1 MIDKLDLVSIISK
14 YHLGGMIKAV
24 RWNIKDNHL
33 GIGFNSPSMEMIGN
47 LEYKNFPLEDAT
59 IAISDTTQLSKL
71 VGITNGYLNLE
82 FVKQNKLPIQ
92 LVIADNQYTLNYALA
107 DLMLFAEA
115 GQMKEEP
122 EYDVIAELDNES
134 ITAIVKA
141 KQALVDTNTVV
152 LRSSPN
158 DDGEDRLEM
167 CFAGN
172 IAFSNKVSF
181 YLNEVEM
188 KNQDL
193 NENYDSNMIK
203 EIMYANKDM
212 PQGRMSVSAEGLMKL
227 EFEDEKIKS
236 TYYTVAKEK

>member
-14 YHLGGMIKAV
+14 YHLGGMVKAV
-24 RWNIKDNHL
+24 RWNVKNNHL

-115 GQMKEEP
+115 GQLEQEP

-212 PQGRMSVSAEGLMKL
+212 AYGRMSVSAEGLMKL

>member
-14 YHLGGMIKAV
+14 YHLGGMVKAV
-24 RWNIKDNHL
+24 RWNIKNNHL

-47 LEYKNFPLEDAT
+47 LEYKDFPLEDAT

-92 LVIADNQYTLNYALA
+92 LIIADNQYTLNYALA

-115 GQMKEEP
+115 GQLEQEP

-134 ITAIVKA
+134 ISAIVKA

-181 YLNEVEM
+181 YLNEVEI

>member
-92 LVIADNQYTLNYALA
+92 LIIADNQYTLNYALA

-212 PQGRMSVSAEGLMKL
+212 PYGRMSVSAEGLMKL

-236 TYYTVAKEK
+236 TYYIVAKEK

>member
-92 LVIADNQYTLNYALA
+92 LIIADNQYTLNYALA

-115 GQMKEEP
+115 GQLEQEP

-152 LRSSPN
+152 IRSSPN

-181 YLNEVEM
+181 YLNEIEM
-188 KNQDL
+188 KTPDL
-193 NENYDSNMIK
+193 DEHYDSNMIK

-212 PQGRMSVSAEGLMKL
+212 PQGKMSVSSEGIMNL

-236 TYYTVAKEK
+236 IYYIVAKEK

>member
-14 YHLGGMIKAV
+14 YHLGGMIKSV
-24 RWNIKDNHL
+24 RWNIKDGNL
-33 GIGFNSPSMEMIGN
+33 GIGYNSPSKEMIGSI
-47 LEYKNFPLEDAT
+47 EYKGFPLEDST
-59 IAISDTTQLSKL
+59 IAISDTSQLSKL
-71 VGITNGYLNLE
+71 VGITNVYLNLE
-82 FVKQNKLPIQ
+82 YVKQNKLPTQ
-92 LVIADNQYTLNYALA
+92 LIIADNQYTLNYALA
-107 DLMLFAEA
+107 DLMIYPEA
-115 GQMKEEP
+115 GQLDFEP
-122 EYDVIAELDNES
+122 QYDVIAELDNES

-152 LRSSPN
+152 IRSSPN

-212 PQGRMSVSAEGLMKL
+212 AYGRMSVSAEGLMKL
-227 EFEDEKIKS
+227 EFEDDKIKS

>member
-115 GQMKEEP
+115 GQLEQEP

-212 PQGRMSVSAEGLMKL
+212 AYGRMSVSAEGLMKL

>member
-14 YHLGGMIKAV
+14 YHLGGMVKAV
-24 RWNIKDNHL
+24 RWNVKNNHL

-47 LEYKNFPLEDAT
+47 LEYKDFPLEDAT

-92 LVIADNQYTLNYALA
+92 LIIADNQYTLNYALA

-115 GQMKEEP
+115 GQLEQEP

>member
-14 YHLGGMIKAV
+14 YHLGGMVKAV
-24 RWNIKDNHL
+24 RWNIKNNHL

-47 LEYKNFPLEDAT
+47 LEYKDFPLEDAT

-92 LVIADNQYTLNYALA
+92 LIIADNQYTLNYALA

-115 GQMKEEP
+115 GQLEQEP

-134 ITAIVKA
+134 ISAIVKA

-188 KNQDL
+188 KNQNL

>member
-92 LVIADNQYTLNYALA
+92 LIIADNQYTLNYALA

-115 GQMKEEP
+115 GQLEQEP

-212 PQGRMSVSAEGLMKL
+212 PYGRMSVSAEGLMKL

>member
-14 YHLGGMIKAV
+14 YHLGGMVKAV
-24 RWNIKDNHL
+24 RWNIKNNHL

-47 LEYKNFPLEDAT
+47 LEYKDFPLEDAT

-92 LVIADNQYTLNYALA
+92 LIIADNQYTLNYALA

-115 GQMKEEP
+115 GQLEQEP

-134 ITAIVKA
+134 ISAIVKA

-188 KNQDL
+188 KNRDL

>member
-92 LVIADNQYTLNYALA
+92 LIIADNQYTLNYALA

-115 GQMKEEP
+115 GQLEQEP

>member
-14 YHLGGMIKAV
+14 YHLGGMIKSV
-24 RWNIKDNHL
+24 RWNIKDGNL
-33 GIGFNSPSMEMIGN
+33 GIGYNSPSKEMIGSI
-47 LEYKNFPLEDAT
+47 EYKGFPLEDST
-59 IAISDTTQLSKL
+59 IAISDTSQLSKL

-82 FVKQNKLPIQ
+82 YVKQNKLPTQ
-92 LVIADNQYTLNYALA
+92 LIIADNQYTLNYALA
-107 DLMLFAEA
+107 DLMIYPEA
-115 GQMKEEP
+115 GQLDFEP
-122 EYDVIAELDNES
+122 QYDVIAELDNES

-152 LRSSPN
+152 IRSSPN

-181 YLNEVEM
+181 YLNEIEM
-188 KNQDL
+188 KTPDL
-193 NENYDSNMIK
+193 DEHYDSNMIK

-212 PQGRMSVSAEGLMKL
+212 PQGKMSVSSEGIMNL

-236 TYYTVAKEK
+236 IYYIVAKEK

>member
-24 RWNIKDNHL
+24 RWNVKDNNL

-47 LEYKNFPLEDAT
+47 LEYKGFPLEDAS
-59 IAISDTTQLSKL
+59 IAISDTTQLNKL

-92 LVIADNQYTLNYALA
+92 LIIADNQYTLNYALA

-115 GQMKEEP
+115 GQLEQEP

-134 ITAIVKA
+134 ISAIVKA

-188 KNQDL
+188 KTQDL

-212 PQGRMSVSAEGLMKL
+212 PQGKMSISSEGLMKL

-236 TYYTVAKEK
+236 TYYIVAKEK

>member
-14 YHLGGMIKAV
+14 YHLSGMIKSV
-24 RWNIKDNHL
+24 RWNVKDNNL

-47 LEYKNFPLEDAT
+47 LEYKGFPLEDST
-59 IAISDTTQLSKL
+59 VAISDTAQLNKL

-82 FVKQNKLPIQ
+82 YVKQNKLPTQ
-92 LVIADNQYTLNYALA
+92 LIIADNQYTLNYALA
-107 DLMLFAEA
+107 DLMIYPEA
-115 GQMKEEP
+115 GQLNFTP

-152 LRSSPN
+152 LTSSPD
-158 DDGEDRLEM
+158 DDGQDRLEL

-181 YLNEVEM
+181 YLSEVEM
-188 KNQDL
+188 KLTEL
-193 NENYDSNMIK
+193 NEHYDSNMIK

-212 PQGRMSVSAEGLMKL
+212 PQGRMSISTEGLMKL
-227 EFEDEKIKS
+227 EFEDDKIKS
-236 TYYTVAKEK
+236 NYYIVAKEK

>member
-115 GQMKEEP
+115 GQLEQEP

-212 PQGRMSVSAEGLMKL
+212 PYGRMSVSAEGLMKL

>member
-115 GQMKEEP
+115 GQLEQEP

-181 YLNEVEM
+181 YLNEVEI

-212 PQGRMSVSAEGLMKL
+212 AYGRMSVSAEGLMKL

>member
-92 LVIADNQYTLNYALA
+92 LIIADNQYTLNYALA

-212 PQGRMSVSAEGLMKL
+212 AYGRMSVSAEGLMKL

>member
-92 LVIADNQYTLNYALA
+92 LIIADNQYTLNYALA

-115 GQMKEEP
+115 GQLEQEP

-212 PQGRMSVSAEGLMKL
+212 AYGRMSVSAEGLMKL

>member
-92 LVIADNQYTLNYALA
+92 LIIADNQYTLNYALA

-115 GQMKEEP
+115 GQLEQEP

-212 PQGRMSVSAEGLMKL
+212 AYGRMSVSAEGLMKL
-227 EFEDEKIKS
+227 EFEDDKIKS

>member
-92 LVIADNQYTLNYALA
+92 LIIADNQYTLNYALA

-212 PQGRMSVSAEGLMKL
+212 TYGRMSISAEGLMKL

>member
-1 MIDKLDLVSIISK
+1 MV
-14 YHLGGMIKAV
+14 KAV
-24 RWNIKDNHL
+24 RWNIKNNHL

-47 LEYKNFPLEDAT
+47 LEYKDFPLEDAT

-92 LVIADNQYTLNYALA
+92 LIIADNQYTLNYALA

-115 GQMKEEP
+115 GQLEQEP

-134 ITAIVKA
+134 ISAIVKA

>member
-14 YHLGGMIKAV
+14 YHLGGMVKAV
-24 RWNIKDNHL
+24 RWNVKNNHL

-47 LEYKNFPLEDAT
+47 LEYKDFPLEDAT
-59 IAISDTTQLSKL
+59 IAISDTAQLSKL

-92 LVIADNQYTLNYALA
+92 LIIADNQYTLNYALA

-115 GQMKEEP
+115 GQLEQEP

-203 EIMYANKDM
+203 EIMYANKNM

>member
-14 YHLGGMIKAV
+14 YHLGGMVKAV
-24 RWNIKDNHL
+24 RWNVKNNHL

-47 LEYKNFPLEDAT
+47 LEYKDFPLEDAT
-59 IAISDTTQLSKL
+59 IAISDTAQLSKL

-82 FVKQNKLPIQ
+82 FIKQNKLPIQ
-92 LVIADNQYTLNYALA
+92 LIIADNQYTLNYALA

-115 GQMKEEP
+115 GQLEQEP

-212 PQGRMSVSAEGLMKL
+212 AYGRMSVSAEGLMKL

>member
-92 LVIADNQYTLNYALA
+92 LIIADNQYTLNYALA

-115 GQMKEEP
+115 GQLEQEP

-134 ITAIVKA
+134 ISAIVKA

-212 PQGRMSVSAEGLMKL
+212 PYGRMSVSAKGLMKL

>member
-14 YHLGGMIKAV
+14 YHLGGMVKAV
-24 RWNIKDNHL
+24 RWNVKNNHL

-115 GQMKEEP
+115 GQLEQEP

-212 PQGRMSVSAEGLMKL
+212 PYGRMSVSAEGLMKL

>member
-59 IAISDTTQLSKL
+59 IAISDTSQLSKL

-115 GQMKEEP
+115 GQLEQEP

-134 ITAIVKA
+134 ISAIVKA

-212 PQGRMSVSAEGLMKL
+212 SYGRMSVSAEGLMKL

>member
-14 YHLGGMIKAV
+14 YHLGGMVKAV
-24 RWNIKDNHL
+24 RWNVKNNHL

-47 LEYKNFPLEDAT
+47 LEYKDFPLEDAT
-59 IAISDTTQLSKL
+59 IAISDTAQLSKL

-82 FVKQNKLPIQ
+82 FIKQNKLPIQ
-92 LVIADNQYTLNYALA
+92 LIIADNQYTLNYALA

-115 GQMKEEP
+115 GQLEQEP

>member
-115 GQMKEEP
+115 GQLEQEP

-134 ITAIVKA
+134 ITAIIKA

-212 PQGRMSVSAEGLMKL
+212 AHGRMSVSAEGLMKL

>member
-14 YHLGGMIKAV
+14 YHLGGMVKAV
-24 RWNIKDNHL
+24 RWNIKNNHL

-47 LEYKNFPLEDAT
+47 LEYKDFPLEDAT

-92 LVIADNQYTLNYALA
+92 LIIADNQYTLNYALA

-115 GQMKEEP
+115 GQLEQEP

-134 ITAIVKA
+134 ISAIVKA

>member
-212 PQGRMSVSAEGLMKL
+212 AYGRMSVSAEGLMKL